1 MKSWNAFREVPLSAV
16 TPEGWLR
23 RFLEVQRNGLT
34 GHLEAAG
41 FPFNSPGWATREVKH
56 ETGTYW
62 WPYEQ
67 TAYWVDGMIRCGRLI
82 GDDFLVSKAR
92 TQIDYVLKR
101 ADKDGYL
108 GPSFLKTEDRTQ
120 TGRIG
125 EWPGPRQSVLGTAP
139 QGHGHPL
146 HVVPAAQPEV
156 RFEVTPLF
164 LERMGLLR
172 I

>member
-1 MKSWNAFREVPLSAV
+1 MKSWNAFREVPLSTV
-16 TPEGWLR
+16 SPEGWLR

-82 GDDFLVSKAR
+82 GDDFLVNKALA
-92 TQIDYVLKR
+92 QIDYVLGR

-108 GPSFLKTEDRTQ
+108 GPSFLKVEDPTK
-120 TGRIG
+120 TGWQASFNR
-125 EWPGPRQSVLGTAP
+125 WP
-139 QGHGHPL
+139 
-146 HVVPAAQPEV
+146 HVV
-156 RFEVTPLF
+156 F
-164 LERMGLLR
+164 
-172 I
+172 